1 MSVNKDQKTNTWYYE
16 YHDRFGVHRKQRGFK
31 TKRDAKAA
39 EIESKR
45 QKLRSDITYLNV
57 HNEIL
62 QIYKE
67 HASKRSYS
75 EFESIHRNHIAPLLL
90 NKPLHK
96 YERYDC
102 EMMMRSAVQSGKST
116 NIANKILKQMNTV
129 FNYAVRHDYV
139 DRNPFAGIPRLK
151 HTKQISDYLS
161 YHEFSAVI
169 ANEDRPMYKLL
180 WELAF
185 WTGMRRGEILAL
197 TWSDI
202 DYFNSRIS
210 VNKHIVYAEKKRT
223 IVKGRKNKNSYFV
236 EMDHL
241 LEEHIKEF
249 HEVKKKTAGYTD
261 NFFIFGD
268 FRSLPEE
275 TLRSN
280 FKKALKKAG
289 VKPVTFHSARH
300 SHVSFLYNYTDL
312 SIQEIARRIGDTVE
326 VTLKV
331 YAHIFEAR
339 KGTYSNAIS
348 SARNELSKAKISSKR
363 TAEERASGGGEDN
376 TK

>member
-1 MSVNKDQKTNTWYYE
+1 MAVSKDKKTNKWCYE
-16 YHDRFGVHRKQRGFK
+16 YHDKYGKHIKKRGFK
-31 TKRDAKAA
+31 TKRDAKNA
-39 EIESKR
+39 ESESRKR
-45 QKLRSDITYLNV
+45 IIRTDITYINV

-67 HASKRSYS
+67 HSSKRSYC

-90 NKPLHK
+90 NQPLYK

-102 EMMMRSAVQSGKST
+102 EMMMRAAVKSGKST

-139 DRNPFAGIPRLK
+139 DRNPFAGIPKLK
-151 HTKQISDYLS
+151 HAKQITEYLS
-161 YHEFSAVI
+161 YAEFTSVISHEENS
-169 ANEDRPMYKLL
+169 MYKLL
-180 WELAF
+180 WEVAF

-197 TWSDI
+197 TWNDV
-202 DYFNSRIS
+202 DYHNSRIS
-210 VNKHIVYAEKKRT
+210 VNKHVVYADKKHT
-223 IVKGRKNKNSYFV
+223 VVKGRKNKNSYFV
-236 EMDHL
+236 EMDQE
-241 LEEHIKEF
+241 LENSIKAF
-249 HEVKKKTAGYTD
+249 HDIKKLTAGYSD
-261 NFFIFGD
+261 DFYLFGD
-268 FRSLPEE
+268 FHPLPEE
-275 TLRSN
+275 TLRRR
-280 FKKALKKAG
+280 FKCALKIAG
-289 VKPVTFHSARH
+289 VKNVHFHSARH

-331 YAHIFEAR
+331 YAHIFEAK

-348 SARNELSKAKISSKR
+348 SAREEL
-363 TAEERASGGGEDN
+363 ERSSGGGKDN